1 MQELRQRE
9 RTPKRLR
16 WLRRAYHVLV
26 VLSLIIVV
34 TFCGFKLI
42 VRAPAQKPVQTPE
55 LAENHVGADVPGTP
69 TPIPLARKE
78 QFYTFLLA
86 ASDQSS
92 GNADTIMV
100 VSFDVKNQTVG
111 VVSIPRDTLI
121 DRKYPKINN
130 TYAVG
135 GISELSK
142 EVSNLVGFPLDYY
155 ITVDIKAFKALVDAV
170 GGVDFDVPI
179 DMDYDDPTQDLHI
192 HYKAGVQPL
201 DGQQALE
208 VVRFRKNN
216 DGTGYSDSDVG
227 RTHTQ
232 QKLLTAIARKVA
244 SWSGL
249 SKFNRFVDI
258 FSQYVKT
265 DLSGT
270 DITYFA
276 TQAVKVNLD
285 HDLNTATLPCGSGSV
300 DYHGVSWCYQLDKEK
315 SLAIINELLNPYTT
329 EITDSVAD
337 IFQVE

>member
-9 RTPKRLR
+9 KAPKRLR

-42 VRAPAQKPVQTPE
+42 VRAPAQKPVTTPE
-55 LAENHVGADVPGTP
+55 ITENQAADNPSSP
-69 TPIPLARKE
+69 TPVPLVRKE

-100 VSFDVKNQTVG
+100 VSYDVKNQTVG
-111 VVSIPRDTLI
+111 VVSVPRDTLI
-121 DRKYPKINN
+121 DRDYPKINN
-130 TYAVG
+130 TYASG
-135 GISELSK
+135 GVSELSK
-142 EVSNLVGFPLDYY
+142 AVSNLVGFPLDYY

-216 DGTGYSDSDVG
+216 DGTGYSDSDIG

-232 QKLLTAIARKVA
+232 QKLLTAIAKKVA

-249 SKFNRFVDI
+249 SKFNKFVDI
-258 FSQYVKT
+258 FSRYVKT
-265 DLSGT
+265 DLSAT

-276 TQAVKVNLD
+276 SQAVKVDLD
-285 HDLNTATLPCGSGSV
+285 HDLGTATLPCSSGSV
-300 DYHGVSWCYQLDKEK
+300 NYHGISWCYQLDKEK

-329 EITDSVAD
+329 EITDEIAD
-337 IFQVE
+337 IYQVE